1 MGAVPALSCLRSC
14 SLQLPPT
21 NGENSYPLRN
31 FMNVKH
37 IQRIVRLFHFANFIF
52 YTNIDGGNCMI
63 HNMKL
68 NPEPFRMIAEGQK
81 TIELRLYD
89 EKRQLIHA
97 GDQIRFTNNADG
109 SVITA
114 TVQNVYIF
122 DSFKKLYENLPLLKC
137 GYNRQ
142 NLAKAKPE
150 DMLEYYSED
159 QQKKHG
165 VVGIEIAL
173 NIL

>member
-1 MGAVPALSCLRSC
+1 
-14 SLQLPPT
+14 
-21 NGENSYPLRN
+21 
-31 FMNVKH
+31 
-37 IQRIVRLFHFANFIF
+37 
-52 YTNIDGGNCMI
+52 MI